1 MTFLLTKT
9 PLLANIDTTHDILN
23 NLPIGII
30 IFEKDLLCLS
40 DTFKISFANQQAR
53 RLLSIPK
60 DNLKKFLSF
69 LPKYKEYNPITQHET
84 DNNLYNHIFTKNI
97 LSKETSN
104 TFICP
109 NSSKTLL
116 YIKTKHYKSK
126 ILVCIDNYTDERK
139 TIHNHFIQSISYQYL
154 LTLYHE
160 INNPLNSLIN
170 TVNEIIQNGSCNSTH
185 KKRIEL
191 LNFLIQFFLKNFILY
206 FQIKTINKTEVLS
219 SQKATIHL
227 KNLFTSIT
235 TKFSKLFSY
244 KQITHN
250 EHLTALTGLNV
261 YANYSYFKNL
271 IKMIYIYLYHRNDKG
286 GSFNINAECV
296 STSSNS
302 ATKVKIV
309 FSNGRVNEML
319 HKCFT
324 SITENERTIKDTARI
339 HNNKIQTINM
349 IEEIITVL
357 ASLLGIKVEINV
369 NVNIHQVSIAI
380 VINAFHNEDFGND
393 SELNERSPL
402 HVERFNVLERTM
414 CMKVGVS
421 KLKNESDD
429 SESSS
434 GSDSDDSDDSESDN
448 DVCLKL
454 NECKSINND
463 DTLNMKEQFV
473 LNNSNVNARSLN
485 KQKTFCERKTP
496 NYLSLNYNYNRNK
509 KNSEYE
515 KMLQSKR
522 KNNKKQNDK
531 VNTNSN
537 MFVKSQKQS
546 NNNNNNNSRCCKN
559 VQPRKR
565 QSILDSLLKTIAKNN
580 SNQLLPHNEDEDFI
594 KQHSYTHLIPKVN
607 HNILNNENDL
617 NNSIIHTMNNHCYQ
631 SKIHHSHSMLNLRD
645 NYIHNTHEHYLLNED
660 NESEYHMKQYNNE
673 SKSSLSLI
681 RQCKKHVEI
690 CLNNNVHLNHLTIIN
705 HTTTASPIPEVSHSP
720 NHNMNEDHKDV
731 VDNTHNNNDCSD
743 CSSDQCNNNNNNNN
757 EMKKQSNTIES
768 PDMCI
773 KRTLNVDTQLPTMS
787 SCLNIPQKEIINEDD
802 NNIIAR
808 RNKKQQTG
816 LFTFIA
822 LDSLD
827 ENIKFPKKLQNNTK
841 TRKLPLIKMNS
852 IQNKTKYTLCNTNN
866 NNNNIILNPC
876 HNNCNDVLIVDDEQ
890 FNVTSL
896 SNVLLHLN
904 IASDKCYNGKECMEK
919 IQEKIN
925 IKCKCERSM
934 YKLILLDVLMP
945 YMNGIDAARKIQELV
960 NNGDIDNSIKIV
972 FISACVD
979 QLSDFDELQKQI
991 PIVKEFCQKPVKR
1004 SKIEEVVEKYYNV

>member
-170 TVNEIIQNGSCNSTH
+170 TVNEIIQNGSCNTNH

-227 KNLFTSIT
+227 ENLFTNIT

-286 GSFNINAECV
+286 GSFNINVECV
-296 STSSNS
+296 SSCNN

-309 FSNGRVNEML
+309 FSNGRDNEML

-369 NVNIHQVSIAI
+369 NVNIQQVSIAV

-402 HVERFNVLERTM
+402 HVERFNVVERTM

-421 KLKNESDD
+421 KLKNESD

-434 GSDSDDSDDSESDN
+434 SSDSSSND

-463 DTLNMKEQFV
+463 HTVNITEQFV
-473 LNNSNVNARSLN
+473 LNNSNNVNARSLN

-496 NYLSLNYNYNRNK
+496 NYLALNYNYNRNK

-522 KNNKKQNDK
+522 KNSK
-531 VNTNSN
+531 VNN
-537 MFVKSQKQS
+537 S
-546 NNNNNNNSRCCKN
+546 NNNNNNPCVKSQQHNNNNNNNTSCYKN

-580 SNQLLPHNEDEDFI
+580 SNQLLPHNEYDDFI
-594 KQHSYTHLIPKVN
+594 KQHSYTHFIPKVN
-607 HNILNNENDL
+607 HNILNNDNDF
-617 NNSIIHTMNNHCYQ
+617 NNSIIHTMNNHCYR

-645 NYIHNTHEHYLLNED
+645 NYLHNTHEHYLINED
-660 NESEYHMKQYNNE
+660 NESEYHTKQYNNE
-673 SKSSLSLI
+673 SKPSLSPI

-705 HTTTASPIPEVSHSP
+705 HTTTASPIPEVSH
-720 NHNMNEDHKDV
+720 NHKDV
-731 VDNTHNNNDCSD
+731 VDNTHNNNECSD
-743 CSSDQCNNNNNNNN
+743 CSSDQCNNNNNNN
-757 EMKKQSNTIES
+757 EMKKQSNNTIES

-773 KRTLNVDTQLPTMS
+773 KRTLNVDTQLPTTS
-787 SCLNIPQKEIINEDD
+787 TCLNVSQKEIINEED
-802 NNIIAR
+802 NNIITR
-808 RNKKQQTG
+808 RNKKLPSG

-827 ENIKFPKKLQNNTK
+827 ENIKFPKKLQNNSK
-841 TRKLPLIKMNS
+841 TRKLPLMKMNS
-852 IQNKTKYTLCNTNN
+852 IQNKTKYTLCNPNN
-866 NNNNIILNPC
+866 NSNIILNPC
-876 HNNCNDVLIVDDEQ
+876 QNNCNDVLIVDDEQ

-896 SNVLLHLN
+896 SNVLLNLN

>member
-30 IFEKDLLCLS
+30 IFEKDVLCLS

-84 DNNLYNHIFTKNI
+84 DNNLYNHIFNKNF
-97 LSKETSN
+97 LSKESSK
-104 TFICP
+104 TFLCP

-170 TVNEIIQNGSCNSTH
+170 TVNEIIQNGSCNSNH

-219 SQKATIHL
+219 QKATIHL
-227 KNLFTSIT
+227 ENLFTNIT

-250 EHLTALTGLNV
+250 EHLSALNGLNV

-286 GSFNINAECV
+286 GSFNINAECL
-296 STSSNS
+296 SNGNNNVH
-302 ATKVKIV
+302 AHMTKVKIV

-324 SITENERTIKDTARI
+324 SITESERTIKDTARI
-339 HNNKIQTINM
+339 HNKIQTINM

-357 ASLLGIKVEINV
+357 SSLLGIKLEINV
-369 NVNIHQVSIAI
+369 NMNIHQVSIAV
-380 VINAFHNEDFGND
+380 VISAFHNEDFANEH
-393 SELNERSPL
+393 ELNERSPL
-402 HVERFNVLERTM
+402 HMERFNVVERTM
-414 CMKVGVS
+414 CAKINVS
-421 KLKNESDD
+421 KLKNESN
-429 SESSS
+429 
-434 GSDSDDSDDSESDN
+434 DSESDDDSDSSDDN
-448 DVCLKL
+448 VCLKL
-454 NECKSINND
+454 NECRSINND
-463 DTLNMKEQFV
+463 NVSNMKEQFI
-473 LNNSNVNARSLN
+473 LNSNSSGRVLN
-485 KQKTFCERKTP
+485 KQKTLCERKTL
-496 NYLSLNYNYNRNK
+496 NYLSLNYNHNK
-509 KNSEYE
+509 KRNEYD
-515 KMLQSKR
+515 KLLQSKR
-522 KNNKKQNDK
+522 KNNKTQNDR
-531 VNTNSN
+531 VNTNTNTNNS
-537 MFVKSQKQS
+537 FFKSQQCNINTTTS
-546 NNNNNNNSRCCKN
+546 RCNNNNNNNNN

-565 QSILDSLLKTIAKNN
+565 QSILNSLLKTIAKNN
-580 SNQLLPHNEDEDFI
+580 SNQLLPHNEDDDFI

-607 HNILNNENDL
+607 HNILTNDNDF
-617 NNSIIHTMNNHCYQ
+617 NNSLMQTMNNHCYQ
-631 SKIHHSHSMLNLRD
+631 SKIHHSHSMLHLTLRD
-645 NYIHNTHEHYLLNED
+645 NYIHNTNEHYLLNED
-660 NESEYHMKQYNNE
+660 NESECHMKHYHNE
-673 SKSSLSLI
+673 TKSSFVSASPP
-681 RQCKKHVEI
+681 RQYKKHVEI

-705 HTTTASPIPEVSHSP
+705 HTTTSPIPEVNQQHSHII
-720 NHNMNEDHKDV
+720 NEDNKDV
-731 VDNTHNNNDCSD
+731 DSNKICIDNNECSD
-743 CSSDQCNNNNNNNN
+743 CSSDHNNAI
-757 EMKKQSNTIES
+757 KKRSTIES
-768 PDMCI
+768 LDMCI
-773 KRTLNVDTQLPTMS
+773 KHTLNEDTQLPTS
-787 SCLNIPQKEIINEDD
+787 LNGIPQKETMIEED
-802 NNIIAR
+802 NNVLSR
-808 RNKKQQTG
+808 RNKKLPSG

-827 ENIKFPKKLQNNTK
+827 ENIKFPKKLQNNNSKTK
-841 TRKLPLIKMNS
+841 KLPLIKMNS
-852 IQNKTKYTLCNTNN
+852 IQNKTKYTLCNNN
-866 NNNNIILNPC
+866 NSNNIILNPC
-876 HNNCNDVLIVDDEQ
+876 QNNCNDVLIVDDEQ

-896 SNVLLHLN
+896 ANVLLN
-904 IASDKCYNGKECMEK
+904 INITSDKCYNGKECMEK

-925 IKCKCERSM
+925 MKCKCDKSM

-960 NNGDIDNSIKIV
+960 NNGYIDNSIKIV

-1004 SKIEEVVEKYYNV
+1004 SKIEEVVDKYYNV